1 MRPSSSTNRADKRRS
16 LQVFGQLDNNNNN
29 RSSGSKQQNRNSR
42 GGRGHQRSKSASI
55 TVSNHDGNR
64 RNTNFGLHTLAEED
78 DGAQGLR
85 NQQQRNGA
93 AAGGDDAV
101 TVDSLQTMIN
111 TLKTLPREPTPSTS
125 TSSNSKRNSR
135 RSSSYF
141 GPPSAAA
148 ASANQGNGD
157 DRRVSQNGNNRRSI
171 DIQSLLPIPGAPGSK
186 ADRRRSSM
194 MMRSLSAYNEQ
205 QADDENEDTLLSR
218 EAARA
223 EAEAKLMG
231 TFKKPDT
238 SMSTPSSRRQSARSS
253 MSSDL
258 LRSLSRRYSES
269 PELNNGGDSKRVS
282 LQLPTVSENGSG
294 SNGRA
299 NRRIT
304 FNKPLNLGDDTN
316 KIAHRSSRN
325 FDNDWRPSK

>member
-16 LQVFGQLDNNNNN
+16 LQVFGQLD
-29 RSSGSKQQNRNSR
+29 SKGSKQQNRNSR
-42 GGRGHQRSKSASI
+42 GGRSHQRSKSASI

-85 NQQQRNGA
+85 NQQQSRNNA
-93 AAGGDDAV
+93 TGDDAV
-101 TVDSLQTMIN
+101 TVDSLQSMIN
-111 TLKTLPREPTPSTS
+111 TLKSIPREPTPSTS

-141 GPPSAAA
+141 GTTT
-148 ASANQGNGD
+148 ANQGNGD
-157 DRRVSQNGNNRRSI
+157 DRHVSQNRRSI
-171 DIQSLLPIPGAPGSK
+171 DIQSLLPIPGAKS
-186 ADRRRSSM
+186 DRRRSSM
-194 MMRSLSAYNEQ
+194 MMRSLSASNEQ
-205 QADDENEDTLLSR
+205 QLDQEDHDDTLLSR

-231 TFKKPDT
+231 TFKKPDS

-269 PELNNGGDSKRVS
+269 PDFNDNKRVS

-325 FDNDWRPSK
+325 LENDWRPSKCKMDYKKKSTH

>member
-16 LQVFGQLDNNNNN
+16 LQVFGQLDNN

-42 GGRGHQRSKSASI
+42 SGRGHQRSKSASI

-78 DGAQGLR
+78 DGAHGLR
-85 NQQQRNGA
+85 NQQQHNGSNS
-93 AAGGDDAV
+93 GDDAV

-141 GPPSAAA
+141 GPSAAA
-148 ASANQGNGD
+148 TAAANQGNGD

-171 DIQSLLPIPGAPGSK
+171 DIQSLLPIPGASGSK
-186 ADRRRSSM
+186 SDRRTSSM
-194 MMRSLSAYNEQ
+194 MMRSLSASNEQ
-205 QADDENEDTLLSR
+205 PEDDNEDTLLSR

-269 PELNNGGDSKRVS
+269 PELHHGGDGKRVS

-294 SNGRA
+294 TNGRA

-325 FDNDWRPSK
+325 LDNDWRPSKWE